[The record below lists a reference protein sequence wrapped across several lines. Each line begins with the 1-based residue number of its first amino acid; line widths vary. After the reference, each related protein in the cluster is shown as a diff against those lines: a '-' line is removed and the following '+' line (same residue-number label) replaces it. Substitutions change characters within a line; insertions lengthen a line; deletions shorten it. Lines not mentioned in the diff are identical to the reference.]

1 MQVISKIVIS
11 TALSLLAIS
20 AYAATSTMTNT
31 TSTQASKSA
40 DASSGMDIS
49 GTYQCQGYDPFGKSD
64 YNYPTATFSKNG
76 DTYNVQWQSSTG
88 YPLLLG
94 TGLFNKDIT
103 NAFSVVF
110 WDPKKADYF
119 GTALYLVKPD
129 GSLAGVWTLQAQK
142 QVGTETCT
150 KAKS

>member
-1 MQVISKIVIS
+1 MQMVNKLFIS
-11 TALSLLAIS
+11 TILSLFTLS
-20 AYAATSTMTNT
+20 AHAVVPANTQTTMPANNV
-31 TSTQASKSA
+31 ANGP
-40 DASSGMDIS
+40 DVS

-64 YNYPTATFSKNG
+64 YSYPTAIFSKNG
-76 DTYNVQWQSSTG
+76 DAYSVQWQSSTG

-94 TGLFNKDIT
+94 TGIVNKDIS

-119 GTALYLVKPD
+119 GTALYAVKPD
-129 GSLAGVWTLQAQK
+129 GSLSAVWTLQAQK